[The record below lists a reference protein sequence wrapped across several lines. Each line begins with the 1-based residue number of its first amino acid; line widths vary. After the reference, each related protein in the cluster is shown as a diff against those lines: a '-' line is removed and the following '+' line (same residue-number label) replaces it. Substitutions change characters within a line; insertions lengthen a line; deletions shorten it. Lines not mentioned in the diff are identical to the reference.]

1 MVMLL
6 TVQEVIQIIIDF
18 FNSIAG
24 IVVISGV
31 TIGGIGYALLKVIR
45 PKTRHERALE
55 TALINQSALLV
66 AYKKENETLR
76 KDFNAYVEQTNARLA
91 ELGLASVN
99 VKIKQKARQW
109 TVEDAKKAVEIAQA
123 VIPAIPVMVES
134 TKQMVTKLIKK

>member
-55 TALINQSALLV
+55 TALINQSKLLE

-123 VIPAIPVMVES
+123 VIPSIPVVVES